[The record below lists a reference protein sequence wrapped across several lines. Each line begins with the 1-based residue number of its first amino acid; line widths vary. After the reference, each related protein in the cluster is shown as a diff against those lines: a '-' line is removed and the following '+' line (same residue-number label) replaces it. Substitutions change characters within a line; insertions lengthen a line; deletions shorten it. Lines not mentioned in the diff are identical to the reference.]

1 MLHAHRYSGINPA
14 DTVHRLTAVATIG
27 GVVRNLTHLAIFL
40 VALLALKSSAPTSA
54 FAQDQKVGS
63 ITGHVKLDGKPAPGI
78 TIIVTPS
85 SSDPA
90 KAVEQMFNSAAS
102 MKTTTDSDGFYRLE
116 GVPAGKYHV
125 APSAPALVSVDV
137 NTTGDITVAEVA
149 EGVDFELSPGAV
161 ITGKITDSEGRPVI
175 GQRVSLK
182 PVEKAEAGAP
192 PAFSGAMFGDRMYAT
207 DDRGIYRIFGL
218 RPGRYIVSTGGDS
231 DVMAGFLSQ
240 RAKRV
245 QTFYPGVTDET
256 KAKPVQVTAGS
267 EAAGVDIQ
275 FSGTDKGFVVSG
287 RVVDS
292 EKGTPIANA
301 MVAYSKVQKIPGEE
315 TSVAIHT
322 EGGQSELSGM
332 PGGFTTTSDKGE
344 FRFASVAPG
353 SYKLETAS
361 VGALAGTGGRQ
372 FYADPLSFEVQSAN
386 VDKLEIKVHR
396 GAGISGVVVVES
408 ADTQDTLDRFGQLM
422 LMAIVVDEGTE
433 GVSSGNCVVGADGS
447 FRLGGL
453 KAGKATLRPFSMS
466 QRRPGLLR
474 IERNGVEVQ
483 GGFEIQANEEVTGV
497 RVILAPATCV
507 IRGQVTIQGGA
518 LRPGARLTARARS
531 LNAAPSDV
539 PDFFGN
545 GSTDVSSNGAF
556 VIENLTPG
564 SYEVEVFVTVPGP
577 QGSRGASTKQTVTV
591 TSDSPAEVVLV
602 LDVGGK
608 TSDK

>member
-1 MLHAHRYSGINPA
+1 
-14 DTVHRLTAVATIG
+14 
-27 GVVRNLTHLAIFL
+27 VRNLTHLSIFL
-40 VALLALKSSAPTSA
+40 VGLLALECAAPTAA
-54 FAQDQKVGS
+54 FTQDQKVGS
-63 ITGHVKLDGKPAPGI
+63 ITGRVKLDGKPAPGI
-78 TIIVTPS
+78 TIIATPS

-90 KAVEQMFNSAAS
+90 KAVEQMFNSSAS
-102 MKTTTDSDGFYRLE
+102 MKTTTDSDGSYRLE

-125 APSAPALVSVDV
+125 APSAPALVSGDV
-137 NTTGDITVAEVA
+137 NATGDIAVAEGAVA
-149 EGVDFELSPGAV
+149 EGVDFTLSPGGV

-182 PVEKAEAGAP
+182 LVEKTDAATSTSFP
-192 PAFSGAMFGDRMYAT
+192 GAMFGDRMYAT

-218 RPGRYIVSTGGDS
+218 RPGRYIVSAGGDS
-231 DVMAGFLSQ
+231 DVMSGLLSQ
-240 RAKRV
+240 RPKRV
-245 QTFYPGVTDET
+245 QTFYPSVTDET
-256 KAKPVQVTAGS
+256 KAKPVQLTAGS

-275 FSGTDKGFVVSG
+275 FGGTDKGFVVRG

-301 MVAYSKVQKIPGEE
+301 MVAYSKARKTPGEE
-315 TSVAIHT
+315 VSVAIHT

-332 PGGFTTTSDKGE
+332 PGGFTTTNDKGE

-361 VGALAGTGGRQ
+361 VGALAGTGGSQ

-386 VDKLEIKVHR
+386 VDKLEIRVHR

-408 ADTQDTLDRFGQLM
+408 ADNQDTLDRFGQLM
-422 LMAIVVDEGTE
+422 LMAIVVDEATE
-433 GVSSGNCVVGADGS
+433 GVSSGNCVVGADGG

-453 KAGKATLRPFSMS
+453 KAGKVNLRPFSMS
-466 QRRPGLLR
+466 PRRPGLLR
-474 IERNGVEVQ
+474 VERNGVEVQ
-483 GGFEIQANEEVTGV
+483 GGFEIQANEEVTGI
-497 RVILAPATCV
+497 RVILTPATCV

-518 LRPGARLTARARS
+518 LRPGASLTARARS
-531 LNAAPSDV
+531 LNAAPSEV

-545 GSTDVSSNGAF
+545 GSVDVSSNGAF

-577 QGSRGASTKQTVTV
+577 QGSRGASAKQTVTV
-591 TSDSPAEVVLV
+591 TSESPAEVVLV
-602 LDVGGK
+602 LDLGGK
-608 TSDK
+608 ASDK